1 MPLPLIRYHHYSQGG
16 LLDPATG
23 AIKLVSRDPTSCN
36 GSHGY
41 FAQIGGALV
50 ALYREPATPDVL
62 WLQFGGSRWP
72 LTSETRSSFS
82 PDIPNDEPSLENADV
97 VRTFRLF
104 DASGMLFEHTYAL
117 HDREERLR
125 GGMDPFP
132 NWPDEEENYDILY
145 FAHRILQEEGRWTRV
160 WRL

>member
-1 MPLPLIRYHHYSQGG
+1 MTVRLIRYHLSSQGG

-23 AIKLVSRDPTSCN
+23 NVEIVPRVPNSRD
-36 GSHGY
+36 GSLGRFDY
-41 FAQIGGALV
+41 LSGALV
-50 ALYREPATPDVL
+50 ALYHEPAAPDVL

-72 LTSETRSSFS
+72 FTDETRSAFS

-97 VRTFRLF
+97 ARTFRLF
-104 DASGMLFEHTYAL
+104 DASGLLFEHTYAL

-132 NWPDEEENYDILY
+132 SWPDEEENYDILY
-145 FAHRILQEEGRWTRV
+145 FVHRILPEGRWKRV
-160 WRL
+160 